1 MTSSAVSTR
10 ASGSRRDSLAAA
22 AAELFA
28 TRGYEAVSVEDV
40 AAAAGL
46 SAPGVYRHF
55 ADKQALLVEVVRGG
69 IGKLEGCAVEEGTGL
84 STLVEHLA
92 ALAVQRPP
100 AAVVWRWTGL
110 HLAPEQQREVGRRT
124 HALLAQWGARLRSA
138 RPDLVED
145 DAELLCWAVLSVLGS
160 TCVHRVRIGAAR
172 TQGLLAQACTR
183 VLAVRPGCGVAVGS
197 SAPSPSAGGGRRA
210 QIVDAASELFA
221 HRGYLAVGVD
231 DIGAAVGI
239 AGPSVYRHFPNKMA
253 VLVAVCQRAAD
264 RLAAGVAQAEV
275 DGVLTPAR
283 LVRVYVDALL
293 TSTDLRVGMSTDRSL
308 VTGAER
314 TRLHRQQREH
324 VAHWVRALRRV
335 HPELDDAAAAVTVH
349 AALTV
354 ANDLARTRS
363 VRHRPGLGSDLQAVL
378 LAVLDAPVAG

>member
-1 MTSSAVSTR
+1 MTSSGTNTR
-10 ASGSRRDSLAAA
+10 VPTPRQESLAAA

-55 ADKQALLVEVVRGG
+55 ADKQALLVDVVRGG
-69 IGKLEGCAVEEGTGL
+69 IAQLEGCSVDEGADL
-84 STLVEHLA
+84 SALVEHLA

-100 AAVVWRWTGL
+100 SAVVWRWTGL
-110 HLAPEQQREVGRRT
+110 HLTAEQQREVGRRT
-124 HALLAQWGARLRSA
+124 HALLARWGSRLRA
-138 RPDLVED
+138 VRPELDAD

-172 TQGLLAQACTR
+172 TRRLLAQACLR
-183 VLAVRPGCGVAVGS
+183 VLAVQPGDG
-197 SAPSPSAGGGRRA
+197 APPELIPVSPPGGRRE
-210 QIVDAASELFA
+210 QIVEAASTLFER
-221 HRGYLAVGVD
+221 RGYLAVGVD

-264 RLAAGVAQAEV
+264 RLAAGVARAEV

-283 LVRVYVDALL
+283 LVGVYVDALL

-314 TRLHRQQREH
+314 TRLHREQREH
-324 VAHWVRALRRV
+324 VALWVHALRQV

-363 VRHRPGLGSDLQAVL
+363 VRDRPGLRADLQTVL
-378 LAVLDAPVAG
+378 LAVLDAPETG

>member
-1 MTSSAVSTR
+1 MVTSSAINTR
-10 ASGSRRDSLAAA
+10 AATPRRDSLAAA

-55 ADKQALLVEVVRGG
+55 ADKQALLIDVVRGG
-69 IGKLEGCAVEEGTGL
+69 IAQLEGCSVDEGAHL
-84 STLVEHLA
+84 VTLVEHLA

-124 HALLAQWGARLRSA
+124 HTLLARWGARLRAA
-138 RPDLVED
+138 RPGLDEQ

-172 TQGLLAQACTR
+172 TQGLLAQACLR
-183 VLAVRPGCGVAVGS
+183 VLAVQPGAGAQS
-197 SAPSPSAGGGRRA
+197 ETAPASPSGGRRE
-210 QIVDAASELFA
+210 QIIEVASTLFA
-221 HRGYLAVGVD
+221 QRGYLAVGVD
-231 DIGAAVGI
+231 DIGSAVGI

-253 VLVAVCQRAAD
+253 VLVAVCRRAAD
-264 RLAAGVAQAEV
+264 RLAVGVAQAEV
-275 DGVLTPAR
+275 DGVLTPSR
-283 LVRVYVDALL
+283 LVQVYVDALL

-308 VTGAER
+308 ITGAER

-324 VAHWVRALRRV
+324 VALWVRALRQL
-335 HPELDDAAAAVTVH
+335 HPGLDDAAATVTVH

-363 VRHRPGLGSDLQAVL
+363 VRDRPGLRADLQTVL
-378 LAVLDAPVAG
+378 LAVLDAPATG